1 MESSHVQP
9 CPLVNKVKADLKVEV
24 KVRVYGEEE
33 GKRNTSAIE
42 GTRHSETES
51 PSTDRSSKGIIN
63 DDWHTFNGEQ

>member
-9 CPLVNKVKADLKVEV
+9 CPLVKKVKADLEV

-33 GKRNTSAIE
+33 GRRNTSTIE
-42 GTRHSETES
+42 GTQHSETES
-51 PSTDRSSKGIIN
+51 PSTDRRSKGIIN